1 MFCKMQIFFFSL
13 SMKQARLCDTKQL
26 HILHLFLIRF
36 GSSGDSENTHA
47 VRRYYC
53 VKVIYVQKVKH
64 LGDPRV
70 LIELFFTVGT
80 MKPLSKS

>member
-13 SMKQARLCDTKQL
+13 HETGQALWYKAAT
-26 HILHLFLIRF
+26 RF
-36 GSSGDSENTHA
+36 TSSSGDSENTHA